1 MESNFLIH
9 KKKKKK
15 KKTLKERK
23 GKEKEESNRKTNQA
37 EKLSFSHLFGE
48 SQDKRSIFK
57 VRLYEVTESKKY
69 PSPLT
74 DPLIPIMH
82 QSIIKIDSKLT

>member
-1 MESNFLIH
+1 MESNFLNH
-9 KKKKKK
+9 KKKKN
-15 KKTLKERK
+15 TLKERK

-69 PSPLT
+69 PGPPLT

>member
-9 KKKKKK
+9 KKKKIP
-15 KKTLKERK
+15 LK
-23 GKEKEESNRKTNQA
+23 KEKERRRKKAT
-37 EKLSFSHLFGE
+37 EKPIRQRSFPFHLFGE

-57 VRLYEVTESKKY
+57 VWLYEVTESKKY
-69 PSPLT
+69 PGPPLT